1 MYLLYELILKR
12 VCDSRNYRFILV
24 FVKFSVFIFIFVDFI
39 IVIILLLFLSVG
51 VVIYGI
57 NVWNYKCIIG

>member
-1 MYLLYELILKR
+1 MYLLYELILER
-12 VCDSRNYRFILV
+12 VCDSWNYRFILV
-24 FVKFSVFIFIFVDFI
+24 FVKFCVFIFIFVDFI

-57 NVWNYKCIIG
+57 DV